1 MSKPETALEDSN
13 EYFSEEFAAG
23 YLALGWPKWSNSMR
37 QNFLRWQAIATY
49 QSHTDMYKVLAQE
62 NVCTWNFNNWRLTKE
77 PIYGS
82 ALDQS
87 SFLSNWW
94 VRAGRIMLELELT
107 QKILQI
113 KEMGA
118 NARNLPNV
126 QSTICP
132 NAQWTYEF
140 DNRPGGSSIA
150 LTPLPRWA
158 ARVQPRLPLIYNW

>member
-1 MSKPETALEDSN
+1 M
-13 EYFSEEFAAG
+13 
-23 YLALGWPKWSNSMR
+23 
-37 QNFLRWQAIATY
+37 
-49 QSHTDMYKVLAQE
+49 V
-62 NVCTWNFNNWRLTKE
+62 
-77 PIYGS
+77 
-82 ALDQS
+82 
-87 SFLSNWW
+87 
-94 VRAGRIMLELELT
+94 ELELT

-118 NARNLPNV
+118 NAKNLPNV
-126 QSTICP
+126 QSAICP